1 MLFWTIKTQ
10 YEITLREITRISPRF
25 SIMLVAMV
33 LSIVF
38 IVLDICSVTG
48 AIHTGAKGTVG
59 INPFWKFAFV
69 FKCLTDAVVL
79 DDFKMALDRLR
90 AFKISRLGSFS
101 QDTSDRRSR
110 NDRSLV
116 NTWEEVER
124 EAQKRPA
131 MGPMLPSPDGELVKS
146 TNNFSGFKAPR
157 KPKDS
162 VVSPDGIHRDSFSS
176 SSLGPEDMVPSA
188 LTGLP
193 PIRTMELAH
202 AVDRTVGERRA
213 SERRASERRASERRA
228 SEKRQVEFIDDVDAI
243 QNAHLDAECDYANAL
258 RDLEGC
264 SPSTSPAKTT
274 FSRRSLPP

>member
-33 LSIVF
+33 LSTIF

-48 AIHTGAKGTVG
+48 AIHTGAKGTIG

-79 DDFKMALDRLR
+79 DDFKVALDRLR

-116 NTWEEVER
+116 NIWEEVER
-124 EAQKRPA
+124 EAQKGPA
-131 MGPMLPSPDGELVKS
+131 TPHVMLSPNGELAKP
-146 TNNFSGFKAPR
+146 TNAFSGFKIPR
-157 KPKDS
+157 RHKDS
-162 VVSPDGIHRDSFSS
+162 TVSPDAIHRNSTSS
-176 SSLGPEDMVPSA
+176 SSYGPEDMVPSA
-188 LTGLP
+188 LTNVLP
-193 PIRTMELAH
+193 MRTMETAH
-202 AVDRTVGERRA
+202 AVDRSTA
-213 SERRASERRASERRA
+213 ERRA
-228 SEKRQVEFIDDVDAI
+228 SEKRHVEWIDDVDAI
-243 QNAHLDAECDYANAL
+243 QDSHLNAECDYANAL
-258 RDLEGC
+258 RDVEGC
-264 SPSTSPAKTT
+264 SPVTSPTIT
-274 FSRRSLPP
+274 NFSRRSLPP